1 MPANTPPAMLRVIG
15 SELPGSCGGLGLK
28 DGRADGDGDDPGDGV
43 TDGVGV
49 GEGEGDGDGVGRVVH
64 WPLDDR
70 SADEH
75 V

>member
-15 SELPGSCGGLGLK
+15 SELPGSCGGLGRA
-28 DGRADGDGDDPGDGV
+28 DGDGDGDGDDPGDGV

-49 GEGEGDGDGVGRVVH
+49 GEGDGVGRVVH
-64 WPLDDR
+64 WPLEER
-70 SADEH
+70 RADEH